1 MYLLAGHGAK
11 QGAVGGVFVG
21 LLKSFIEKLESS
33 GAVAPSSDDDLEP
46 MPPALAAAEAAIE
59 EAIRQRQL
67 ADRRSPVPTAA
78 YAGPE
83 RRSPVSDRRG
93 RGTEFGRRT
102 RG

>member
-1 MYLLAGHGAK
+1 VHLLASRGAK

-33 GAVAPSSDDDLEP
+33 GAVAPSSDDDIEP
-46 MPPALAAAEAAIE
+46 LPPALAAAEA
-59 EAIRQRQL
+59 AIRQRQL
-67 ADRRSPVPTAA
+67 ADRRSPAPLSV

-83 RRSPVSDRRG
+83 RRSSAPDRRG